1 MTPNDVRRFALAL
14 PRTSEEPQLSCS
26 FFRVRG
32 SVFATIPPGRRL
44 LHVFLNDEDS
54 AFAASAHPEFVEP
67 LVWDDH
73 VVGVRISLAE
83 ATPKFVER
91 LLNQAWARSEGKRL
105 LEGVAVRTSGGHR
118 RIVV

>member
-1 MTPNDVRRFALAL
+1 MRLAL
-14 PRTSEEPQLSCS
+14 VLAVAAGCHVTARTELTRTTATRFEPHVDQARPQPPTILVAGGG
-26 FFRVRG
+26 FR
-32 SVFATIPPGRRL
+32 
-44 LHVFLNDEDS
+44 
-54 AFAASAHPEFVEP
+54 FVEP

-73 VVGVRISLAE
+73 VVGVRISLAD

-105 LEGVAVRTSGGHR
+105 LEGVAIRTSGGHR